1 MHLPRMST
9 RRLQRRKSKL
19 GKVPIA
25 PLICHQGTKAR
36 SFTKKSLCTF
46 EPSCLCG
53 RKYSLGDSLF
63 SLNWGQR
70 AADIGEIAFDNIVL
84 KGIDSAASGDG
95 NANVIIGDGCACQAR
110 GSRAAVCAARR

>member
-1 MHLPRMST
+1 MST

-19 GKVPIA
+19 GKVSIA

-46 EPSCLCG
+46 ESSCLCG
-53 RKYSLGDSLF
+53 RKYSLGDLLF

-70 AADIGEIAFDNIVL
+70 AADIREIAFDYIVL
-84 KGIDSAASGDG
+84 KRVDRAAGGDG
-95 NANVIIGDGCACQAR
+95 NANVVICNGRARQAR